1 MDSRQTSREWFDRA
15 QHDWDAANFIL
26 NMRPVP
32 VEIVCYHC
40 QQAVEKFLKGYLVT
54 QGIEPVPRIH
64 DLTQLCQMCQEKDA
78 QFADAIEA
86 CGYLTVFATQTRYPS
101 SIDPSEMEMN
111 RALDYTKGALA
122 LIQRL
127 TQELEQE
134 QGPGL
139 TM

>member
-40 QQAVEKFLKGYLVT
+40 QQAVEKSLKGYLVA

-64 DLTQLCQMCQEKDA
+64 DLSQLCQMCQEKDA

-101 SIDPSEMEMN
+101 SIDPSEVEMN
-111 RALDYTKGALA
+111 RALDYTKDALA

-127 TQELEQE
+127 IQELEQE

>member
-101 SIDPSEMEMN
+101 SIDPSEVEMN
-111 RALDYTKGALA
+111 RALDYTKDALA

-127 TQELEQE
+127 IQELEQE

>member
-15 QHDWDAANFIL
+15 QHDWDTANFIL
-26 NMRPVP
+26 DMQPVP

-40 QQAVEKFLKGYLVT
+40 QQAVEKSLKGYLVAH
-54 QGIEPVPRIH
+54 GIEPVPRIH

-78 QFADAIEA
+78 RFAGATQA

-101 SIDPSEMEMN
+101 SIDPSEVEMN
-111 RALDYTKGALA
+111 RALGYTKDALA
-122 LIQRL
+122 LIHQL
-127 TQELEQE
+127 SQELEQE
-134 QGPGL
+134 QGPSL